1 MIGGEEQL
9 NLFQLHVCVKDYCF
23 AREDRLV
30 GVAVMQL
37 KNIVDQVI
45 IHIYSFTNLKKIVM
59 YISLNPF
66 WFMIKIIYLKIS
78 GFMCLLV
85 ISRK

>member
-9 NLFQLHVCVKDYCF
+9 SLFELHVCVKDYCF

-37 KNIVDQVI
+37 KDIEDQVKTR
-45 IHIYSFTNLKKIVM
+45 IHS
-59 YISLNPF
+59 
-66 WFMIKIIYLKIS
+66 IYLLHLIA
-78 GFMCLLV
+78 FQILTDEN
-85 ISRK
+85 